1 MIDERIDE
9 EEGMDPVAMQALY
22 ARTLYRLRESRKALL
37 KQYGVDEE
45 AQLLER
51 IRDGEVGEHPAYEHW
66 LGAQIIEQGRQQ
78 LREEMMVRYGGKAP
92 ETEDAVS
99 LHLMFQERIEDA
111 FAARLAEPVRM
122 AQDALL
128 LSFDT
133 GLMMEVRYLSVD
145 AFSVHWTWGEAELRL
160 DTAPVHAGT
169 DRHLH
174 RDDGSV
180 TEDPVGVCN
189 ADPWTGFA
197 RLIDALLV
205 DPLLGGD

>member
-37 KQYGVDEE
+37 RQHGVDEE

-51 IRDGEVGEHPAYEHW
+51 IRGGEVGEHPAYEHW
-66 LGAQIIEQGRQQ
+66 LGAQIIEQARLQ
-78 LREEMMVRYGGKAP
+78 LREEMMVRFGGKVP
-92 ETEDAVS
+92 ETEEAVS
-99 LHLMFQERIEDA
+99 LHLLFQERIEETYA
-111 FAARLAEPVRM
+111 GRLAEPVRM

-133 GLMMEVRYLSVD
+133 GLMMEVRYLSAD

-160 DTAPVHAGT
+160 DAAPMHAGME
-169 DRHLH
+169 RHLH

-180 TEDPVGVCN
+180 SADPVGMHD

-197 RLIDALLV
+197 RLLDALLI
-205 DPLLGGD
+205 DPLLEQ